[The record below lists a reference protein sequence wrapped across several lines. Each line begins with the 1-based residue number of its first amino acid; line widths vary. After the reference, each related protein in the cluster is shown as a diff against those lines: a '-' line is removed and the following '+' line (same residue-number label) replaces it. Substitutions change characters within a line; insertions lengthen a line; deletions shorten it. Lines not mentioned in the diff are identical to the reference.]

1 LIATAR
7 INIKKLLKVKIVI
20 LLEILAMLVL
30 QNETNNNVF
39 DEKIEEI
46 IAFLLER
53 FNKKSEI
60 AVAIAT
66 KAEIQNF
73 NKDYRNLDKPTN
85 VLSFPSGVPTEIAD
99 ILGDIIICFEV
110 VEIEAQEQ
118 NKTFENHLIHMLV
131 HGFLHLLG
139 YDHIDEKDATKMEN
153 LEIEILSELKIANP
167 YL

>member
-1 LIATAR
+1 
-7 INIKKLLKVKIVI
+7 
-20 LLEILAMLVL
+20 MLVL

-110 VEIEAQEQ
+110 VEMEAQEQ

-153 LEIEILSELKIANP
+153 LEIEILKDLEIPNP
-167 YL
+167 Y

>member
-1 LIATAR
+1 
-7 INIKKLLKVKIVI
+7 
-20 LLEILAMLVL
+20 MLVL

-46 IAFLLER
+46 IDFLLER
-53 FNKKSEI
+53 FDKKSEI

-99 ILGDIIICFEV
+99 ILGDIIICLEV
-110 VEIEAQEQ
+110 VELEAQEQ

-139 YDHIDEKDATKMEN
+139 YDHIDEKDAAKMEG

>member
-1 LIATAR
+1 
-7 INIKKLLKVKIVI
+7 
-20 LLEILAMLVL
+20 MLVL

-53 FNKKSEI
+53 FDKKSEI

-85 VLSFPSGVPTEIAD
+85 VLSFPSGVPIEIAD

-110 VEIEAQEQ
+110 VEVEAQEQ

-139 YDHIDEKDATKMEN
+139 YDHIDEKDATKMED
-153 LEIEILSELKIANP
+153 LEIEILKDLEIPNP
-167 YL
+167 Y